1 MQTSFASKNAFFIG
15 ADPEVFVGR
24 NGQVK
29 SIVGLIG
36 GTKAHPRPIEALGD
50 GFAVQEDNVAL
61 EFNIPASPT
70 KELFV
75 ANIASATEFLENAV
89 RDMHNLQF
97 VKESAVSFP
106 EAELMSAEARM
117 FGCDPD
123 FNAWSGR
130 KNKPPKAEDPNLRSC
145 GGHVHIGIKGTKYDG
160 LNIRSIIK
168 FCDLYMGIPSIF
180 MDKGELRKQLYGKA
194 GAFRPKSYGGEYRSL
209 SNYWIFEKR
218 LTEWVYENTE
228 RALDAVL
235 YETSLDEDARLI
247 QTAINSSNKDI
258 ASHLVKK
265 HNLSV
270 I

>member
-1 MQTSFASKNAFFIG
+1 MNSFFIG
-15 ADPEVFVGR
+15 ADPEVFVGQ
-24 NGQVK
+24 NGRVK

-36 GTKAHPRPIEALGD
+36 GTKANPRPLPLGD

-75 ANIASATEFLENAV
+75 SNIATATEFLESAIK
-89 RDMHNLQF
+89 DMHGLQF
-97 VKESAVSFP
+97 VKDSAVSFP
-106 EAELMSAEARM
+106 SEELQSAEALV

-123 FNAWSGR
+123 YNAWTGR
-130 KNKPPKAEDPNLRSC
+130 KNRPPHATDPNLRSC

-168 FCDLYMGIPSIF
+168 FCDLYMGIPSIY
-180 MDKGELRKQLYGKA
+180 MDKGQLRKQLYGKA

-209 SNYWIFEKR
+209 SNYWIFDKR

-235 YETSLDEDARLI
+235 HEMSLDEDAKLI
-247 QTAINSSNKDI
+247 QTAINANVPDI
-258 ASHLVKK
+258 ADHLIKK
-265 HNLSV
+265 YELAV
-270 I
+270 LQ